1 VRTTINNEF
10 VLVIA
15 IVALGLSLYSNL
27 KRSSVR
33 ADQTPSSLRIKT
45 LEIVDDNG
53 VVRMRLG
60 GKLPDAIVG
69 GKPQK
74 RRSPGSGIQLNDSKG
89 DETGGLMMLADGTL
103 TFCFDSPTAEADC
116 MYVMPSGERG
126 FWVGDDKGKDRAQ
139 LILKDGKTKIEAF
152 DANGKL
158 TWAAP

>member
-1 VRTTINNEF
+1 
-10 VLVIA
+10 
-15 IVALGLSLYSNL
+15 
-27 KRSSVR
+27 
-33 ADQTPSSLRIKT
+33 
-45 LEIVDDNG
+45 
-53 VVRMRLG
+53 MRLS
-60 GKLPDAIVG
+60 GKLRDAIVG